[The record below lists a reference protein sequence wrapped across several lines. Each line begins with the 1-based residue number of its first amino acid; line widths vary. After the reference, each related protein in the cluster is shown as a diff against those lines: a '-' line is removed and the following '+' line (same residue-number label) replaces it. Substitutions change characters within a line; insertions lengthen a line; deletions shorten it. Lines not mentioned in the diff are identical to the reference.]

1 MSGKESILERKE
13 ANNGKE
19 IIANPT
25 EGVEFAT
32 GKPVTF
38 KATHRKQPH
47 VDFGTRFGQHVEPH
61 GQYIVHGH
69 HGEEGEHEEPSLG
82 EKPFIVT
89 TQHSTRTFENPLV
102 LPHGGY
108 GPEGWKQRLS
118 DKFGG
123 KTGKDLSQALIEA
136 GHDGIVTIDTGA
148 RGKQQ
153 VSEIVDLKPSKPAGP
168 QEGVSKDHDPI
179 IHHSDVFLKLIE
191 ETLIKELNETATA
204 TAMGAGAVEVGASP
218 FAAVVRRRP
227 AKKIEEEELDEE
239 IDEETQITEDEDEV
253 ISEVL
258 NYLLQMSGEQ

>member
-25 EGVEFAT
+25 
-32 GKPVTF
+32 
-38 KATHRKQPH
+38 
-47 VDFGTRFGQHVEPH
+47 
-61 GQYIVHGH
+61 
-69 HGEEGEHEEPSLG
+69 
-82 EKPFIVT
+82 
-89 TQHSTRTFENPLV
+89 
-102 LPHGGY
+102 
-108 GPEGWKQRLS
+108 
-118 DKFGG
+118 
-123 KTGKDLSQALIEA
+123 
-136 GHDGIVTIDTGA
+136 
-148 RGKQQ
+148 
-153 VSEIVDLKPSKPAGP
+153 
-168 QEGVSKDHDPI
+168 DHDPI

-204 TAMGAGAVEVGASP
+204 MGAGAVEGGASP

-227 AKKIEEEELDEE
+227 AKKIEEKEELDEE

>member
-25 EGVEFAT
+25 
-32 GKPVTF
+32 
-38 KATHRKQPH
+38 
-47 VDFGTRFGQHVEPH
+47 
-61 GQYIVHGH
+61 
-69 HGEEGEHEEPSLG
+69 
-82 EKPFIVT
+82 
-89 TQHSTRTFENPLV
+89 
-102 LPHGGY
+102 
-108 GPEGWKQRLS
+108 
-118 DKFGG
+118 
-123 KTGKDLSQALIEA
+123 
-136 GHDGIVTIDTGA
+136 
-148 RGKQQ
+148 
-153 VSEIVDLKPSKPAGP
+153 
-168 QEGVSKDHDPI
+168 DHDPI

-204 TAMGAGAVEVGASP
+204 TATAMGAGAVEGGASP

-227 AKKIEEEELDEE
+227 AKKIEEKEELDEE